1 MKRMTKAVWSMRMI
15 ACATTFAALASMPF
29 TADAEQRTVAP
40 GTTTVV
46 AAEDVASWTDADI
59 DIGAGA
65 TLWFEEPGAH
75 AVFTGKITGSGN
87 FVANSS
93 VTTAA
98 PKEFKLSG
106 DATDFTGGFFYTNIR
121 MNASS
126 PTAVGNSAKIT
137 IHVEYNVGNGAK
149 SNFLGSGAGMPDYVY
164 NNPLDVYVGANN
176 GLVVNAQTV
185 LAGNIIHR
193 HGVIHGPGKITGKI
207 TTYDNALSF
216 SNSLHVEGACSAT
229 GANVKISNSGS
240 PLYFKGA
247 TDGFSTFVALNCYN
261 PVYLEGDNLFGENVE
276 LQMGENFTGTGNY
289 SGRLELNGHSQIFK
303 RAYFKH
309 TPEEEL
315 KYIGGISNT
324 GTPATVTFANN
335 DTATWFNGQ
344 FEGHLS
350 LRISGSGQFGFS
362 GPTNTMDG
370 TITAY
375 GGTVVIGNNFPKLKK
390 LIACNGGFIDIRDT
404 ANIHPG
410 RFDVDI
416 DNTSK
421 IKVATGLTIKV
432 RRLKING
439 VDLPVGKYNKTTPAV
454 SGRFDTFGNGFVEVL
469 GIPGFSMTIR

>member
-1 MKRMTKAVWSMRMI
+1 MKRMTKADWSMRMI

-29 TADAEQRTVAP
+29 TADAEQRTVAA

-87 FVANSS
+87 FVANSAM
-93 VTTAA
+93 TTVA

-106 DATDFTGGFFYTNIR
+106 DATDFTGGFFYTNVR

-126 PTAVGNSAKIT
+126 PIAVGSSAKIT

-149 SNFLGSGAGMPDYVY
+149 SNFLGSGAGNPDYVY

-176 GLVVNAQTV
+176 GLVVNARTV

-216 SNSLHVEGACSAT
+216 SNSLHVEGPCSAT

-303 RAYFKH
+303 RAYFKQ

-335 DTATWFNGQ
+335 DTTIWFYGQ

-370 TITAY
+370 TITIS
-375 GGTVVIGNNFPKLKK
+375 GGKAAFANAWPKLKG
-390 LIACNGGFIDIRDT
+390 IALQNGSSINLNTSAFNPRFGIIDIDS
-404 ANIHPG
+404 
-410 RFDVDI
+410 
-416 DNTSK
+416 TSTVNVK
-421 IKVATGLTIKV
+421 AGETVKV
-432 RRLKING
+432 RRLLIDG
-439 VDLPVGKYNKTTPAV
+439 ADMPIGKYTRYTSGPT
-454 SGRFDTFGNGFVEVL
+454 SGRIVFGTGTIEVT
-469 GIPGFSMTIR
+469 GVPGFTMSVR